1 MRLTAFLPAAVL
13 LAACSSPVPDSGAPL
28 EPIIE
33 DNVYDPSATGV
44 VSPDP
49 VTTGPISSAPI
60 SSAPLPSAPL
70 SDKERLVAA
79 IEANGCVLNP
89 ENSERILLE
98 LGIPQE
104 QFSQIGGELML
115 EGRVTV
121 VAPTEEAPNPEFRL
135 INGACAT

>member
-1 MRLTAFLPAAVL
+1 MRLIAFLPAFVL

-28 EPIIE
+28 EPIVE

-44 VSPDP
+44 VSPEP
-49 VTTGPISSAPI
+49 VTTGPI

-121 VAPTEEAPNPEFRL
+121 VAPTEEAPNPEVRL

>member
-1 MRLTAFLPAAVL
+1 MRLIALLPAIVF

-28 EPIIE
+28 EPIVE

-44 VSPDP
+44 VSPEP
-49 VTTGPISSAPI
+49 ITTGPI

-79 IEANGCVLNP
+79 IEANGCVLNA

-104 QFSQIGGELML
+104 QFGQIGAELMQ

-135 INGACAT
+135 ITGACAT